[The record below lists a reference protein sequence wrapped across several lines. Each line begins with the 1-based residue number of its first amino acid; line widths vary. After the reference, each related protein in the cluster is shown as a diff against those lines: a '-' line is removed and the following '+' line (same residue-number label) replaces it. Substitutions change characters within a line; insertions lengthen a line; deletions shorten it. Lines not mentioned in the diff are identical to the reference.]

1 MARMLQALK
10 NLEARAPLARKK
22 QPDAAPAISLPPEFS
37 APPPA
42 EFTSVSVVEMPTL
55 VESPALVTA
64 FPAAAPLDFSNS
76 ASNSFEF
83 LSFGIPEQGAAPR
96 SEAARHTEKKR
107 QTAPAE
113 GSARIPTPLERT
125 IQRTL
130 RDPLQ
135 SQPLH
140 QLADQISRDV
150 AHSDSKSVVFVGVGK
165 QSSSVLS
172 LLYTAAILA
181 EQGRDVLVVDADVA
195 RHRLTAGLQT
205 SQETGL
211 SELVT
216 GKETAKRF
224 CRSTFFP
231 RVWSL
236 PAGQARHV
244 DLSTHTSRV
253 EEIVAQLTKDYPL
266 VLIDGGCTTELAAS
280 AIARFC
286 DVTYFVVQL
295 GFVEASE
302 AQEAL
307 RDFRAAGARV
317 LGCIAT

>member
-10 NLEARAPLARKK
+10 NLEARVPPARKK
-22 QPDAAPAISLPPEFS
+22 QPEAAPAISLPPEFFS
-37 APPPA
+37 PPPA
-42 EFTSVSVVEMPTL
+42 EFSSISVVEMPAL
-55 VESPALVTA
+55 VESPALVAA
-64 FPAAAPLDFSNS
+64 FPAAAPPNVSNS
-76 ASNSFEF
+76 ASTFEF

-96 SEAARHTEKKR
+96 NEAARHTEKKR
-107 QTAPAE
+107 QAAPTEA
-113 GSARIPTPLERT
+113 GARIPTPLERT

-135 SQPLH
+135 SPPLH

-216 GKETAKRF
+216 GNEAAKRF

-236 PAGQARHV
+236 PAGQIRHV
-244 DLSTHTSRV
+244 DLSTHTARA
-253 EEIVAQLTKDYPL
+253 EEIFSQLTKEYPL
-266 VLIDGGCTTELAAS
+266 VLIDGGCTAELAAS